1 MIYFLTL
8 SAAALNMAGL
18 SGAQPREN
26 IYLAALFSLTL
37 KLWVAPRDYWMT
49 NVDIGSAISPD
60 RRIRVAIAE
69 SSWMVSQL
77 IESALKRCRKRFE
90 VHAFAGGSDE
100 TFRIVEKT
108 QPHVVLIS
116 SELQDGALTGFKVL
130 QQLRDSQSRS
140 LPIMLLDAADRD
152 LVIDAFRT
160 GARGV
165 FTRAHSFSALPKC
178 ICAVHRGEVWVSN
191 DQIEVLLE
199 LITRLR
205 PLQIV
210 KPGGMALLTRRE
222 QDIVRLVAEG
232 MRNEEISRNLN
243 VTEHTIRNYISHIF
257 DKLGMSSRVELV
269 LYTLS
274 R

>member
-1 MIYFLTL
+1 M
-8 SAAALNMAGL
+8 N
-18 SGAQPREN
+18 R
-26 IYLAALFSLTL
+26 
-37 KLWVAPRDYWMT
+37 
-49 NVDIGSAISPD
+49 VDIGTATSSGE
-60 RRIRVAIAE
+60 RIRVAIAE

-77 IESALKRCRKRFE
+77 IESALKRCRQKFE
-90 VHAFAGGSDE
+90 VFAFAGGSDE
-100 TFRIVEKT
+100 TFREFEKA
-108 QPHVVLIS
+108 QPHVALIS
-116 SELQDGALTGFKVL
+116 SELRDGSLTGFKVL
-130 QQLRDSQSRS
+130 QQLRESQSRT
-140 LPIMLLDAADRD
+140 LPVMLLDVAERD

-165 FTRAHSFSALPKC
+165 FTRADSFSALPRC

-199 LITRLR
+199 LVMRLR
-205 PLQIV
+205 PLQIA

-222 QDIVRLVAEG
+222 QEIVRLVAEG
-232 MRNEEISRNLN
+232 MRNEEISQKLDI
-243 VTEHTIRNYISHIF
+243 TEHTIRNYLSHIF

>member
-1 MIYFLTL
+1 MNSVEIGTAT
-8 SAAALNMAGL
+8 S
-18 SGAQPREN
+18 SRE
-26 IYLAALFSLTL
+26 
-37 KLWVAPRDYWMT
+37 
-49 NVDIGSAISPD
+49 
-60 RRIRVAIAE
+60 RIRVAIAE

-77 IESALKRCRKRFE
+77 IESALKRCHQKFE

-100 TFRIVEKT
+100 TFRELGKIK
-108 QPHVVLIS
+108 PHVALVS
-116 SELQDGALTGFKVL
+116 SGLQDGSLTGFKVL
-130 QQLRDSQSRS
+130 QQLRDSESPT
-140 LPIMLLDAADRD
+140 LPIMLLDVAERD

-165 FTRAHSFSALPKC
+165 FTRAQSFNALPRC

-191 DQIEVLLE
+191 DQVEVLLE
-199 LITRLR
+199 LIMRLR
-205 PLQIV
+205 PLQVV
-210 KPGGMALLTRRE
+210 KPGAMASLTRRE

-232 MRNEEISRNLN
+232 MRNEEISQRLD
-243 VTEHTIRNYISHIF
+243 VTEHTIRNYLSHIF

>member
-1 MIYFLTL
+1 MNSVEIRIAT
-8 SAAALNMAGL
+8 S
-18 SGAQPREN
+18 SRE
-26 IYLAALFSLTL
+26 
-37 KLWVAPRDYWMT
+37 
-49 NVDIGSAISPD
+49 
-60 RRIRVAIAE
+60 RIRVAIAE

-77 IESALKRCRKRFE
+77 IESALKRCHQKFE

-100 TFRIVEKT
+100 TFRELDKIK
-108 QPHVVLIS
+108 PHVALVS
-116 SELQDGALTGFKVL
+116 SGLQDGSLTGFKVL
-130 QQLRDSQSRS
+130 QQLRDSESRT
-140 LPIMLLDAADRD
+140 LPIMLLDVAERD

-165 FTRAHSFSALPKC
+165 FTRAQSFNALPRC

-191 DQIEVLLE
+191 DQIELLLE
-199 LITRLR
+199 LIMRLR
-205 PLQIV
+205 PLQVV
-210 KPGGMALLTRRE
+210 KPGAMALLTRRE

-232 MRNEEISRNLN
+232 MRNEEISQKLD
-243 VTEHTIRNYISHIF
+243 VTEHTIRNYLSHIF